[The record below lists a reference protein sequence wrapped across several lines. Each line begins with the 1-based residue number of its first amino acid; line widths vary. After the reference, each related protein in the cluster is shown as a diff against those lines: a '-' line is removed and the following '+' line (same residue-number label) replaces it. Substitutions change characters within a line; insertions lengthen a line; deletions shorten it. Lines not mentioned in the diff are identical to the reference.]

1 MCAKQL
7 MWFIERSDEQ
17 LMNLDRRDMPILFR
31 MLLSLLIIGLCIYL
45 LLREQSSND
54 YAKWAFGM
62 IGVVIGYWL
71 K

>member
-1 MCAKQL
+1 
-7 MWFIERSDEQ
+7 
-17 LMNLDRRDMPILFR
+17 MNLDRRDMPILFR

>member
-1 MCAKQL
+1 

>member
-1 MCAKQL
+1 CAKQL